1 MGLSYR
7 LPYALRAGTGLTA
20 LSPHAQRASRVALVP
35 PSHEDEGVYAARRA
49 QGNLP
54 YDSPGTILP
63 IFVPVHSRA

>member
-49 QGNLP
+49 QGNL
-54 YDSPGTILP
+54 
-63 IFVPVHSRA
+63 